1 MNSPLKAK
9 IAVTDPV
16 SPQSSPHSP
25 QVIDYE
31 GSDYQQRFWEQGGRA
46 YEDLAERI
54 ALRKLL
60 TPAGRR
66 LAEFGAAF
74 GRLAD
79 LYDGYE
85 QVLLLD
91 YSRSLL
97 RQAQARLGVGGRFIY
112 VAANLYKLPLAA
124 GVVDTAVM
132 VRVMHHLADVPAAL
146 AQIRRALAPGGAFV
160 AEYASKRHLKSMA
173 RHALRRQD
181 WSPYD
186 PNPYEFV
193 PLNFDFH
200 PAWMT
205 GQLQAAGFRIERE
218 LAVSHFRLP
227 LLKRLVPAATLAAMD
242 GAVQQVGALWKLTPS
257 VFVRCVAP
265 GARPA
270 SLPAELFQCPE
281 CGGGLVQA
289 EDTLDCSACGRR
301 WPARDHLYDFKEP
314 LAAA

>member
-1 MNSPLKAK
+1 MPSPAP
-9 IAVTDPV
+9 AP
-16 SPQSSPHSP
+16 SP

-46 YEDLAERI
+46 YEDLAERS

-60 TPAGRR
+60 PPTGRR
-66 LAEFGAAF
+66 LVEFGAAF

-79 LYDGYE
+79 LYDGYD

-124 GVVDTAVM
+124 DVVDAAVM

-146 AQIRRALAPGGAFV
+146 AQIRRAIAPGGRFV
-160 AEYASKRHLKSMA
+160 AEYASKRHLKSIA
-173 RHALRRQD
+173 RYALRRQA

-186 PNPYEFV
+186 PSPYEFV

-205 GQLQAAGFRIERE
+205 EQLQVAGFRIDQE

-227 LLKRLVPAATLAAMD
+227 LLKRLVPAETLAAMD
-242 GAVQQVGALWKLTPS
+242 GAVQEVGARWKLTPS
-257 VFVRCVAP
+257 VFVRCAVP
-265 GARPA
+265 GDRSS
-270 SLPAELFQCPE
+270 SLPAELFQCPA
-281 CGGGLVQA
+281 CAGALTPGP
-289 EDTLDCSACGRR
+289 DSLDCAACGQR
-301 WPARDHLYDFKEP
+301 WPASDHLYDFKAP
-314 LAAA
+314 LGAG